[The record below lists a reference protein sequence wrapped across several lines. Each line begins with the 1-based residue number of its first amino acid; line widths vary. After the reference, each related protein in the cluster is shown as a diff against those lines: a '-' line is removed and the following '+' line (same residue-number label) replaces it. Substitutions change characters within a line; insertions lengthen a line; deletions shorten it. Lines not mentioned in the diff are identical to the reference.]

1 MSRTRNEHRSRPRA
15 ARRQGFTLIEVLAS
29 LMLMV
34 VVLPVVMGG
43 LSMATRA
50 GSLAKSR
57 DQAIALAEA
66 QLTEIVAERAWT
78 RAAQGQRA
86 AFDTGVGPDAERFT
100 WTLDVRNWRDASLRE
115 LTLTVHWH
123 QHGREHAQR
132 LSTVVPAEEASP

>member
-1 MSRTRNEHRSRPRA
+1 MIHTHTEQGRRRGA
-15 ARRQGFTLIEVLAS
+15 ARRRGFTLIEVLAS

-43 LSMATRA
+43 LSTATRA

-66 QLTEIVAERAWT
+66 RLTEIVAERSWT
-78 RAAQGQRA
+78 RAAQGRRT
-86 AFDTGVGPDAERFT
+86 AFDADFGPDAERFT
-100 WTLDVRNWRDASLRE
+100 WTLEMRNWHDASLRE
-115 LTLTVHWH
+115 LTLTVRWH

-132 LSTVVPAEEASP
+132 LTTVVAAEEALP